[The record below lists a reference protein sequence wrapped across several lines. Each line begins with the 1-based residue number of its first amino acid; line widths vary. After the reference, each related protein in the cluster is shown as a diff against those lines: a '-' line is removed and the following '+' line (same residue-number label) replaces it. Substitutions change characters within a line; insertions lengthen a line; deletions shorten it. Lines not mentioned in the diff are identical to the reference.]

1 MMSALSFVHVRRL
14 TPAPAVTLQGILTAI
29 FILAGDIVDLI
40 DFSSF
45 LIWIFYGGAMVAL
58 LMLRSTKP
66 KAHRP
71 YKVTNPSSI
80 FFGLQI
86 IYTFF

>member
-1 MMSALSFVHVRRL
+1 MIAALSYIHVRRL
-14 TPAPAVTLQGILTAI
+14 TPAPAVTLQGILTAV
-29 FILAGDIVDLI
+29 FILAGDIVSLI

-66 KAHRP
+66 KVHRP
-71 YKVTNPSSI
+71 YKVKISKYLFNM
-80 FFGLQI
+80 QI
-86 IYTFF
+86 T